1 MPDHPTP
8 VSTRGHIN
16 EPVPF
21 AMAGD
26 GIVGTV
32 HLPLSEKNAAQ
43 TGIAFD
49 NGYELMASFLA
60 K

>member
-1 MPDHPTP
+1 
-8 VSTRGHIN
+8 
-16 EPVPF
+16 
-21 AMAGD
+21 MAGD

-32 HLPLSEKNAAQ
+32 HLPLSENNAAQ